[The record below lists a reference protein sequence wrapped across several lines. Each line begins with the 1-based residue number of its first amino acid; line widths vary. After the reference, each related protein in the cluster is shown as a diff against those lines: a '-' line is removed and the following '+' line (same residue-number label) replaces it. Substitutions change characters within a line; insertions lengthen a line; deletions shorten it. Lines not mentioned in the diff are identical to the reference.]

1 MADLTNIQKY
11 IIVLLLGMVTGGGAG
26 TLTAGSQLQDVENRV
41 DGLEQSTVRVEER
54 LEAIRKRQ
62 QEIYET
68 QKSVRKQQES
78 NTGVLIE
85 IRTILKQ
92 RGNETR

>member
-11 IIVLLLGMVTGGGAG
+11 IIILLLGMVTGGGAG
-26 TLTAGSQLQDVENRV
+26 TLTAGSKLEEVENRV
-41 DGLEQSTVRVEER
+41 NGLEQSTVRVAER
-54 LEAIRKRQ
+54 LEAIRKKQ

-68 QKSVRKQQES
+68 QKNVRKQQES